1 MKKFSKALVGAPVR
15 FFNDSKQNKSE
26 EYMGLQE
33 LERVWSYFFKKI
45 NANYNASSS
54 CVFRIAPCLDLD
66 LV

>member
-1 MKKFSKALVGAPVR
+1 VR

>member
-33 LERVWSYFFKKI
+33 LERV
-45 NANYNASSS
+45 
-54 CVFRIAPCLDLD
+54 
-66 LV
+66 